1 MSNIKSFS
9 IPREGLIL
17 STNPLDRE
25 ADWACGDCGAGK
37 SADAIRQLNKYFI
50 SAIEAAR
57 LDCQQLEDLL
67 AKAVKMFHPSHYVPT
82 LVRIKLNTA
91 YLRLGARNEGQAE
104 TELLMRRKELIDEV
118 HQVNN
123 NTYTHSF

>member
-67 AKAVKMFHPSHYVPT
+67 TKAVKMFPPSHYVPT

-123 NTYTHSF
+123 NTHPF